1 MPLTE
6 RASFRFTVKEDEAG
20 EHAIAFEP
28 LDGTLR
34 ALSQLDGSLTLEL
47 KPGLTIYEARALA
60 RLLNERI
67 EGLGARMLLS

>member
-1 MPLTE
+1 
-6 RASFRFTVKEDEAG
+6 
-20 EHAIAFEP
+20 
-28 LDGTLR
+28 
-34 ALSQLDGSLTLEL
+34 LDGSLTLEL